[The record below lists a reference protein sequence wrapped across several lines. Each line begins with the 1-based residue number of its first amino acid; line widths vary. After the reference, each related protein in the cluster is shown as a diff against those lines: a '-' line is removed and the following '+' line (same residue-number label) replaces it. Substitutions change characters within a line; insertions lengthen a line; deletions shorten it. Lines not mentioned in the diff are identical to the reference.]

1 MKPARVRRK
10 KRRKGEEDTEQLPAK
25 GPGFHWYIFSLSILL
40 VTAFSFLN
48 FLSLPDARA
57 HSLLSAVLLKR
68 RAAISGDPHSDPAFH
83 GMNDEERIALL
94 KAAEEALQAPLPV
107 VQADQGHEHA
117 ALRGG
122 QKPFATSAPGPPA
135 PPEKSAANMALQAVD
150 SLRARSKAVFS
161 AISIPLQLGSGG
173 GIATFSGES
182 WLQLDEAVDADE
194 LTFGAWI
201 YVPQIPEMSFP
212 LASESMKTIA
222 STKVSGC
229 STTNKGWAL
238 FMHEWSTTNRQL
250 RLSWTDSV
258 SGCNEIYSESTLVPY
273 DKWVMVGFSLS
284 KARNR
289 ASIMLDKQLIVD
301 TQLGLGKYSRQQQT
315 MGIQQAGIDQRIL
328 SDSGKILF
336 GAHIMPKATDIAMA
350 HGFIGFMGDTRILAQ
365 STDGA
370 KLVNLLHCE
379 AKDLTSGSPN
389 CGTHTSGLK
398 VLVQHQVKSESINS
412 ISGGR
417 LQPRYVKGFNAGEG
431 QSAVPIVEWDAKPA
445 HPMSNDAAALEIE
458 SVPGPTLPPE
468 KLSATWPKEWLSR
481 YGKEELMK
489 SQTEADV
496 WAAEVRGAMKHTW
509 DGYRTKAWGHDEVQP
524 NSGRPKDWCRMA
536 VTMLD
541 ALSTLWVM
549 GFRQEFEEAAQWL
562 EDSNL
567 PGPGSHGQNSLFEI
581 NIRAFAGL
589 LSAYSLSGKRV
600 FLDTARRL
608 GEKLLSAFTSPSG
621 LPLPTIDIGTGK
633 AAMHSWNANTVLAE
647 ATTLQVE
654 FRYMSKV
661 TGDSRWQEAADK
673 AMDVV
678 LKAAGQRGL
687 IPIYLSSPN
696 KQAVSF
702 VGSKMSM
709 GAMGDSYYEYL
720 LKLWIQGGKRDVQLK
735 EAWKRAMKEMFD
747 QMVSKT
753 AGGLQFLAELEGGQK
768 RNRMDHLACFVAG
781 MLMLGSRSLPP
792 EEVDARW
799 EPFAADLTYTCY
811 QMYVR
816 TPTGLSPEYVNFNPG
831 SGKGSDMSIPGDAP
845 QNLLRPE
852 AAEAVWYMWYY
863 TGDHKYRQWGHDM
876 FLPFLKYSKVK
887 YGFSAISDVRK
898 RTAPKRDSQESFWLG
913 ETLKYFYLIFAPR
926 NTVNLEEF
934 VLNTEAQPLKV
945 FD

>member
-83 GMNDEERIALL
+83 GINDEERIALL

-350 HGFIGFMGDTRILAQ
+350 HGFIGFMGDT
-365 STDGA
+365 
-370 KLVNLLHCE
+370 
-379 AKDLTSGSPN
+379 
-389 CGTHTSGLK
+389 
-398 VLVQHQVKSESINS
+398 
-412 ISGGR
+412 
-417 LQPRYVKGFNAGEG
+417 
-431 QSAVPIVEWDAKPA
+431 PA
-445 HPMSNDAAALEIE
+445 HPMSNDAAAAALEIE

-753 AGGLQFLAELEGGQK
+753 AGGLQFLAELEGGRK

>member
-1 MKPARVRRK
+1 
-10 KRRKGEEDTEQLPAK
+10 
-25 GPGFHWYIFSLSILL
+25 
-40 VTAFSFLN
+40 
-48 FLSLPDARA
+48 
-57 HSLLSAVLLKR
+57 
-68 RAAISGDPHSDPAFH
+68 
-83 GMNDEERIALL
+83 
-94 KAAEEALQAPLPV
+94 
-107 VQADQGHEHA
+107 
-117 ALRGG
+117 
-122 QKPFATSAPGPPA
+122 
-135 PPEKSAANMALQAVD
+135 
-150 SLRARSKAVFS
+150 
-161 AISIPLQLGSGG
+161 
-173 GIATFSGES
+173 
-182 WLQLDEAVDADE
+182 
-194 LTFGAWI
+194 
-201 YVPQIPEMSFP
+201 
-212 LASESMKTIA
+212 MKTIA

-301 TQLGLGKYSRQQQT
+301 TQLGLGKT

-379 AKDLTSGSPN
+379 AKEISQAQ
-389 CGTHTSGLK
+389 H

-431 QSAVPIVEWDAKPA
+431 QSAVPIVKWDAKPA
-445 HPMSNDAAALEIE
+445 HPMSNDAAAAALEIE

-524 NSGRPKDWCRMA
+524 NSGRPKDRDAKLAAGWKERPVGISPFVGGLVPDGGHNVRCA
-536 VTMLD
+536 VHAVGD
-541 ALSTLWVM
+541 
-549 GFRQEFEEAAQWL
+549 G
-562 EDSNL
+562 
-567 PGPGSHGQNSLFEI
+567 LFEI

-687 IPIYLSSPN
+687 IPHESNTFKIAFAVLTAILKICTLIYVGVRLEKSEMLNGPKRKCLSALAMEICLPCLLFSAVLPEAN
-696 KQAVSF
+696 AQLLEEGWELLMWPLIYSAVSGLLGILCCLA
-702 VGSKMSM
+702 VGIPKQHL
-709 GAMGDSYYEYL
+709 GAAAACAGFPNVN
-720 LKLWIQGGKRDVQLK
+720 G
-735 EAWKRAMKEMFD
+735 FP
-747 QMVSKT
+747 VSVVS
-753 AGGLQFLAELEGGQK
+753 ALGQ
-768 RNRMDHLACFVAG
+768 A
-781 MLMLGSRSLPP
+781 
-792 EEVDARW
+792 
-799 EPFAADLTYTCY
+799 
-811 QMYVR
+811 
-816 TPTGLSPEYVNFNPG
+816 
-831 SGKGSDMSIPGDAP
+831 IPNSA
-845 QNLLRPE
+845 
-852 AAEAVWYMWYY
+852 
-863 TGDHKYRQWGHDM
+863 
-876 FLPFLKYSKVK
+876 S
-887 YGFSAISDVRK
+887 GFSAIVFLSIIQLTD
-898 RTAPKRDSQESFWLG
+898 G
-913 ETLKYFYLIFAPR
+913 CLKYTLGPAIFRRDRRARRVGSGHDMPLGDSLHSIQGEDEPCPHPIDNDDQTDWGLTHDQVCSVEPDWSRFDAYHVQILPPQVTAVLLAMAIGLGPSWMKGLFIAPEDGQAPLAFVYGVAQDQRSTCELGHVSPCPGPECR
-926 NTVNLEEF
+926 NLAMA
-934 VLNTEAQPLKV
+934 LCPCR
-945 FD
+945 